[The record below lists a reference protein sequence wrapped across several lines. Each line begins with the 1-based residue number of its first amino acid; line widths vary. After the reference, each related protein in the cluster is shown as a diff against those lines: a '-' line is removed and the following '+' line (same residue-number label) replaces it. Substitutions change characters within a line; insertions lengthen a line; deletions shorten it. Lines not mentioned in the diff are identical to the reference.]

1 MSTIAFPRVG
11 RKSEGG
17 RDGLARRFLAQPL
30 SRIGLVL
37 LGIVILFTVL
47 GPLVYH
53 GAPNHTNPFD
63 ILKGPSRKYPLGTD
77 ELGRDTLARLIHAG
91 LLSIPSGMAAVG
103 IGAILGSF
111 TGIVSGFVG
120 GVLDAVVMRVVDV
133 LLSFPTLLTAL
144 VVVAIL
150 GPGVGSA
157 ILAVSIAAFPS
168 YARVLRGSVLSLR
181 TAPFIDAARVS
192 NTPLRRTILRHVLPN
207 VFDVLL
213 VLVVIGIG
221 NGIVILASLSFLG
234 IGIQPPQADWGVMLA
249 NGVKNIYSAPVG
261 VLAPALVLIATVL
274 GLNLVG
280 EGLGMALRIDT
291 LSARRGGK
299 G

>member
-1 MSTIAFPRVG
+1 MSAIAVSRVG
-11 RKSEGG
+11 RGDRAG
-17 RDGLARRFLAQPL
+17 RDGLTRRFLAQPL

-37 LGIVILFTVL
+37 LGLVVAFTVV

-53 GAPNHTNPFD
+53 AAPNHTNPFD
-63 ILKGPSRKYPLGTD
+63 ILKGPSWKYPLGTD

-91 LLSIPSGMAAVG
+91 LLSIPSGMAAIG
-103 IGAILGSF
+103 IGAVLGSL
-111 TGIVSGFVG
+111 TGIMSGFVG

-181 TAPFIDAARVS
+181 TAAFIDAARVS
-192 NTPLRRTILRHVLPN
+192 NTPLRRTIFRHVLPN
-207 VFDVLL
+207 VLDVLL
-213 VLVVIGIG
+213 VLVVIGVG

-299 G
+299 A